1 MGEHSILSAWNGFI
15 HQGRRKD
22 RHGADFHGHHLGEQ
36 QIIVHGVQGVSLTA
50 GFTYAKA
57 SAAGDLTG
65 NLGHEVKKTAPQLG
79 NLVVSQGGAV
89 PQAGGEYMGNL
100 HNPGADRQGLC
111 QVGQQVLVRFWFLAY
126 DDIQPVFALAGRTC
140 VVDGL
145 EGSAEGFAGF
155 KTMVQRNVDDAS
167 LRVDELP
174 GRMGQTPFLYIAAD
188 ALSEDGG
195 ELPV

>member
-1 MGEHSILSAWNGFI
+1 MSEHSILSAGNGFI

-57 SAAGDLTG
+57 AAVGDLTG
-65 NLGHEVKKTAPQLG
+65 NLRHEVKKTGPQLG
-79 NLVVSQGGAV
+79 NPVVSQGGAI
-89 PQAGGEYMGNL
+89 PQAGGEDIGNL
-100 HNPGADRQGLC
+100 HNTGADRQGLC

-126 DDIQPVFALAGRTC
+126 DDIQPVFAVAGRTC

-145 EGSAEGFAGF
+145 EGPAEGFAGF

-174 GRMGQTPFLYIAAD
+174 GRVGQTPFCYIAAD
-188 ALSEDGG
+188 ALPEDGG